1 METQGSE
8 SDLYGIMKSTGS
20 HNKLSAGAQL
30 RGSISHDTFKV
41 QILNSDT
48 KDGLKFV
55 PHCFSSGTNEMGE
68 GFKLTKHYLHSSI
81 TWLERGT
88 EGRRHLRKQIGLVLL
103 SCFLERGESQCSDNY
118 LNESQWLLTLI
129 SKCSL
134 VRATITLRWIM
145 YSHMGFL
152 TLKKFTNN
160 NTRLSFYFYFPSP
173 KPFHRRT
180 IIIFIKSSH
189 FKCNCYF
196 NI

>member
-30 RGSISHDTFKV
+30 RGSISHGTFKV

-88 EGRRHLRKQIGLVLL
+88 EGRRHLLYRDIQP
-103 SCFLERGESQCSDNY
+103 SLENALCGV
-118 LNESQWLLTLI
+118 
-129 SKCSL
+129 SKGNFEAL
-134 VRATITLRWIM
+134 
-145 YSHMGFL
+145 
-152 TLKKFTNN
+152 
-160 NTRLSFYFYFPSP
+160 
-173 KPFHRRT
+173 
-180 IIIFIKSSH
+180 
-189 FKCNCYF
+189 
-196 NI
+196 